1 MSNWILFSQSAGLMC
16 IPWVLLTA
24 ECHAISQHNFH
35 SIIFH
40 SMLIFLSKMRKY
52 RWEILIRNL
61 RLIFGC
67 YCQSGSRARDAVRFV
82 EPRPAAGFSYGSRAV
97 TSTATATATGA
108 AKAAGAAI
116 ASVAV
121 TALFVTVW
129 FWHWRICRH
138 LSWTPIREAQALAKQ
153 AKRILG
159 VCTLQAA
166 SSTARQTAS
175 SLCQLPVPNS
185 QFPLRFDSLPV
196 RLPDSIP
203 SVLPDGQ
210 RDRGTGRQGTEVRH
224 HRHWNFH
231 YIFQTRTDAWNK
243 SKMPPQFGSAYVAK
257 RVIKM
262 YSYAL
267 FLLDITKPEM
277 LCMKL

>member
-1 MSNWILFSQSAGLMC
+1 
-16 IPWVLLTA
+16 
-24 ECHAISQHNFH
+24 
-35 SIIFH
+35 
-40 SMLIFLSKMRKY
+40 MLIFLSKMRKY

-97 TSTATATATGA
+97 TSTATATGA

-116 ASVAV
+116 ASVAVAV

-175 SLCQLPVPNS
+175 SLCQLPVASS

-196 RLPDSIP
+196 RLSDC
-203 SVLPDGQ
+203 LTAFRQ
-210 RDRGTGRQGTEVRH
+210 CCLTDRGTEGRGDKGRKFAIIAIEIFIIYFKHEPMRGTNLKCH
-224 HRHWNFH
+224 HNSDRP
-231 YIFQTRTDAWNK
+231 
-243 SKMPPQFGSAYVAK
+243 M
-257 RVIKM
+257 
-262 YSYAL
+262 
-267 FLLDITKPEM
+267 
-277 LCMKL
+277 

>member
-1 MSNWILFSQSAGLMC
+1 
-16 IPWVLLTA
+16 
-24 ECHAISQHNFH
+24 
-35 SIIFH
+35 
-40 SMLIFLSKMRKY
+40 MLIFLSKMRKY

-82 EPRPAAGFSYGSRAV
+82 EPHPAAGFSYGSRAV
-97 TSTATATATGA
+97 TSTATGTGA

-116 ASVAV
+116 TSVAVAV

-175 SLCQLPVPNS
+175 SLCQLPVAS
-185 QFPLRFDSLPV
+185 CQFPIPPSLWLSACQTV

-267 FLLDITKPEM
+267 FLLDITKPEL
-277 LCMKL
+277 LCMKF